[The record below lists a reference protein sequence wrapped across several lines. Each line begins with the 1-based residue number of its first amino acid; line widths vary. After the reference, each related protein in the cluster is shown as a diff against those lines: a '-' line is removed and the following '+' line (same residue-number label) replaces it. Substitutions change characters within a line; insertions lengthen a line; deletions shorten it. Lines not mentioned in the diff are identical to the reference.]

1 MIIKFVKSSEKK
13 KILAELNEQFGIEKL
28 PYLLVESG
36 RERIRAFSGSLSK
49 EEILQMSHL
58 TNIEQIG
65 LYLIK
70 KEDSLRLSM
79 DAIHLLKS
87 QITKNIIE
95 ITESQFNDWIRGK
108 DISIP
113 AQRVNIIIKYKKDL
127 IGFGRSTGEKVYNY
141 IPKDRRLKNQSLL

>member
-1 MIIKFVKSSEKK
+1 MNLHFVKSSEKK
-13 KILAELNEQFGIEKL
+13 NILAELNEQFGITKL

-49 EEILQMSHL
+49 EEILQISHL

-65 LYLIK
+65 IYLIK
-70 KEDSLRLSM
+70 KENSLRLSM

-95 ITESQFNDWIRGK
+95 ITESQLNDWLHGK
-108 DISIP
+108 DLSIP
-113 AQRVNIIIKYKKDL
+113 AQRGNVIIKYKEDL
-127 IGFGRSTGEKVYNY
+127 IGFSRSTGEKLYNY
-141 IPKDRRLKNQSLL
+141 IPKDRRLKN

>member
-95 ITESQFNDWIRGK
+95 ITESQFNDLIRGK
-108 DISIP
+108 DLSIS
-113 AQRVNIIIKYKKDL
+113 AQKGNIIIKYKEDL

-141 IPKDRRLKNQSLL
+141 IPKDRRLRN